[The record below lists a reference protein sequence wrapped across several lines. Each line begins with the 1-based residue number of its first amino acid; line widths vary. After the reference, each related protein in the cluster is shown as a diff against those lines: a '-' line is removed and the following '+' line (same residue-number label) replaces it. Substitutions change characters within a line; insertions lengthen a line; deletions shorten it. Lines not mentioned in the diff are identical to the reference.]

1 MRQPDPDFHWRTD
14 LPARAVYS
22 EGAGIARVVP
32 RAVRVVRS
40 AEVVPAFVREA
51 RENGFPLIP
60 RGSGS
65 GMPGGAVGDGSILD
79 LSRLDWIAPIDVE
92 RKRVWAGAGA
102 VRNAVDAAAR
112 TVGLRF
118 PVDPSSGAFCTVG
131 GMASTNAAGPHTL
144 RFGAMRDW
152 VTALDCVF
160 DDGTRAVVRRG
171 EAAPAGVPA
180 IERFLAFAREAI
192 LAAPGHFLEH
202 AGVRKE
208 SSGYGLAAYARS
220 GELVDLLV
228 GSEGTLAIVVAV
240 ELALAPLAG
249 ATSSVLA
256 EFGTL
261 EEAVDGAIRARDSGA
276 SACELLD
283 RTFLDVAARGGS
295 GASIASSTEAVL
307 LAEVEGD
314 DEHAAARAARAL
326 GESFQKAGATAVQLA
341 IDPAMEHEL
350 WSLRH
355 AASPTLA
362 RLDPELKSMQ
372 FIEDGAVPPARL
384 PDYVRG
390 VRAALEHRG
399 LRGVIFGH
407 AGDAHAHVNPLIDVR
422 APDWRERVSA
432 LLDDVV
438 SLTARLGGTLA
449 GEHGDGR
456 LRTPL
461 LERVWPPETLAL
473 FALVK
478 RAFDPTSILNP
489 GVKVPVADQH
499 ALGSIKYDPSLPP
512 LPPAARAALDDV
524 ERDRAYAA
532 PRLELLAAEQS

>member
-40 AEVVPAFVREA
+40 AEEVPAIVREA

-256 EFGTL
+256 
-261 EEAVDGAIRARDSGA
+261 
-276 SACELLD
+276 
-283 RTFLDVAARGGS
+283 
-295 GASIASSTEAVL
+295 
-307 LAEVEGD
+307 
-314 DEHAAARAARAL
+314 
-326 GESFQKAGATAVQLA
+326 
-341 IDPAMEHEL
+341 
-350 WSLRH
+350 
-355 AASPTLA
+355 
-362 RLDPELKSMQ
+362 
-372 FIEDGAVPPARL
+372 
-384 PDYVRG
+384 
-390 VRAALEHRG
+390 
-399 LRGVIFGH
+399 
-407 AGDAHAHVNPLIDVR
+407 
-422 APDWRERVSA
+422 
-432 LLDDVV
+432 
-438 SLTARLGGTLA
+438 
-449 GEHGDGR
+449 
-456 LRTPL
+456 
-461 LERVWPPETLAL
+461 
-473 FALVK
+473 
-478 RAFDPTSILNP
+478 
-489 GVKVPVADQH
+489 
-499 ALGSIKYDPSLPP
+499 
-512 LPPAARAALDDV
+512 
-524 ERDRAYAA
+524 
-532 PRLELLAAEQS
+532 